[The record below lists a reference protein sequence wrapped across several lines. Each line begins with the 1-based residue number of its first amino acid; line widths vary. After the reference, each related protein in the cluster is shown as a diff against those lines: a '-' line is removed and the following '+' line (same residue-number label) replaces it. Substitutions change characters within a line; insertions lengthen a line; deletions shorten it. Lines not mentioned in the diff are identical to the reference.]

1 MASAAEY
8 QDKVARS
15 GLAFTPVRPSFDDM
29 QGELGMDRGQLT
41 AAVLARSD
49 FLFRRLVIPYLRVSY
64 EDMLPLMVGAD
75 MVLTSSLAFGARLA
89 AERSAVP
96 WIGVVLQPLMFLSAY
111 DPPMMLGVP
120 CLSAI
125 LRRLGPMPT
134 RGMLRLVKYAVGLLL
149 RPVHALRQQIGL
161 PPTRLNPLFDGQ
173 FSPVGAVG
181 LYSTLLG
188 AIRADYPQPTC
199 IAGFAWFDSADGARP
214 SLERSLQEFLDAGP
228 KPLVFTLGSLVVN
241 SPGAFY
247 RESVAAAKTLGK
259 RAVLLVGENAVDAY
273 TDCRSDALHVCA
285 YAPHS
290 LLFPRAEAIVHHG
303 GIGTLGQ
310 ALRAGQ
316 PQLIV
321 PFYADQL
328 DNAARAV
335 GLGVARRL
343 APRRYHAAAAARELT
358 ILAATGGYR
367 VRSAQV
373 EALLRG
379 DEGATRAALFVLDR
393 IESLQHQNGGFR

>member
-8 QDKVARS
+8 RDKVERS
-15 GLAFTPVRPSFDDM
+15 GLTFAPLRPSIDDM
-29 QGELGMDRGQLT
+29 QRDLRMNRAQLT

-49 FLFRRLVIPYLRVSY
+49 FLFSRLLIPHLRASY
-64 EDMLPLMVGAD
+64 EDILPLMVGAD
-75 MVLTSSLAFGARLA
+75 MVLTSSLAFGSRLA

-120 CLSAI
+120 HLSAI
-125 LRRLGPMPT
+125 LRRLGPVPT
-134 RGMLRLVKYAVGLLL
+134 RGMLQLVKYAMGWLL

-161 PPTRLNPLFDGQ
+161 PPSRLNPLFDGQ
-173 FSPVGAVG
+173 FSPAGAIG
-181 LYSTLLG
+181 LYSPLLG
-188 AIRADYPQPTC
+188 ALRADYPQPTC
-199 IAGFAWFDSADGARP
+199 IAGFAWFDSADGARA
-214 SLERSLQEFLDAGP
+214 SLERPLQEFLDAGP

-247 RESVAAAKTLGK
+247 RESAAAAKALGK

-273 TDCRSDALHVCA
+273 ADCRSDTLHVCA

-290 LLFPRAEAIVHHG
+290 LLFPRAEVIVHHG

-335 GLGVARRL
+335 DLGVARRL
-343 APRRYHAAAAARELT
+343 APRRYCAVAAARELAL
-358 ILAATGGYR
+358 LAAGGYR
-367 VRSAQV
+367 ARSAQV
-373 EALLRG
+373 QEQLR
-379 DEGATRAALFVLDR
+379 DEEGATRGALFVLDR
-393 IESLQHQNGGFR
+393 IESLQQKNGGTR